1 MKKVAGVCMPV
12 SQVFFVLQMI
22 KTILKRIFAG
32 SFMTTKMMD
41 PRQYQIKKANTL
53 KAFIN
58 P

>member
-1 MKKVAGVCMPV
+1 
-12 SQVFFVLQMI
+12 MI